1 MNWLATLCA
10 VVLLAG
16 CATQLDGAAGRLA
29 SARKYAEAKNY
40 DEAIDNIRPDI
51 WSPDKS
57 GEQAREYFLALVGF
71 RGDEQ
76 PLAW

>member
-40 DEAIDNIRPDI
+40 DEAIDTIRPDI

-57 GEQAREYFLALVGF
+57 GEQPGRGNRVKHIFSQF
-71 RGDEQ
+71 RMII
-76 PLAW
+76 